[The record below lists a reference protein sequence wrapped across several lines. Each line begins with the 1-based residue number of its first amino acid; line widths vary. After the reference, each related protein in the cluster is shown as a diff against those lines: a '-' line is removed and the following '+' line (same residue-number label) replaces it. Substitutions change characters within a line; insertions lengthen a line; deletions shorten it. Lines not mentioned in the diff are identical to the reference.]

1 MSRFSTP
8 KVKLL
13 TELAVLAAL
22 CVLLS
27 LLTIPI
33 GNVHITLESLPI
45 TVAALAFGPL
55 PAATVALVSEL
66 LMQILSYGFTA
77 TTILWLIPPMV
88 RALVIGFVAA
98 GFKKRGKFLE
108 ENPLWCYVSCIA
120 AAVATTLLNT
130 GVIWLDSV
138 IYGYFSLVY
147 VFGSALVRF
156 AVGMLAAAVTAT
168 LSMPLVRLLRKQK
181 IV

>member
-1 MSRFSTP
+1 M
-8 KVKLL
+8 KLL

-33 GNVHITLESLPI
+33 GNIHITLESLPI

-55 PAATVALVSEL
+55 PAAAVALVSEL

-88 RALVIGFVAA
+88 RALVIGFAA
-98 GFKKRGKFLE
+98 VSFKKRGQFWK
-108 ENPLWCYVSCIA
+108 
-120 AAVATTLLNT
+120 
-130 GVIWLDSV
+130 
-138 IYGYFSLVY
+138 
-147 VFGSALVRF
+147 SALFGAMCSALPPRSPPPCSTP
-156 AVGMLAAAVTAT
+156 ASSGWTA
-168 LSMPLVRLLRKQK
+168 
-181 IV
+181 